1 MSVLRAF
8 HRVTTCVVA
17 PLDIG
22 ATRRLSAWV
31 DALDELA
38 EEAKRCATR
47 PAEPGTSIAI
57 LHALE
62 ERAHRAFDE
71 YRAYLLGQGMA
82 GLDSPGATQP

>member
-8 HRVTTCVVA
+8 HCVTTCVVA

-38 EEAKRCATR
+38 EEARRSATR
-47 PAEPGTSIAI
+47 PAEPGTSIAV

-62 ERAHRAFDE
+62 ERARHAFAE
-71 YRAYLLGQGMA
+71 YRAYLLDQ
-82 GLDSPGATQP
+82 S